1 MSELDLIL
9 WMQGASP
16 SLDSVMVALSL
27 LAYHAAFWI
36 LLAVLMAFSK
46 DRRRPGIAILISLL
60 ASYVAV
66 ELVIKALIHRERPYI
81 AEGLTPIIV
90 DSLSY
95 SFPSGHTAYSF
106 ASATVIAMYYGRW
119 CIPAFALASM
129 IGISRIYLALHWPTD
144 VVAGALIGI
153 VVAIACVTLLRSR
166 VPYFREGAEEGRGP
180 ELKEDYS
187 STYSFDIAWTY
198 EPSCASTI
206 NIY

>member
-27 LAYHAAFWI
+27 MAYHAAFWV
-36 LLAVLMAFSK
+36 LLAILMVVSK
-46 DRRRPGIAILISLL
+46 GLHRPGIAILISLFV
-60 ASYVAV
+60 AYVVV
-66 ELVIKALIHRERPYI
+66 ELVIKTFIHRERPYI

-119 CIPAFALASM
+119 CIPAFVLASM
-129 IGISRIYLALHWPTD
+129 IGLSRIYLALHWPTD

-153 VVAIACVTLLRSR
+153 VVAIVCVTLLRSC
-166 VPYFREGAEEGRGP
+166 VPYFREDAEDG
-180 ELKEDYS
+180 
-187 STYSFDIAWTY
+187 
-198 EPSCASTI
+198 
-206 NIY
+206 

>member
-1 MSELDLIL
+1 MSELDFIL

-27 LAYHAAFWI
+27 TAYHAAFWA
-36 LLAVLMAFSK
+36 LLAAIMAISK
-46 DRRRPGIAILISLL
+46 GHRRPGIAILFSLL

-66 ELVIKALIHRERPYI
+66 ELVIKTFIHRERPYV

-119 CIPAFALASM
+119 CIPAFVLATM

-144 VVAGALIGI
+144 VVAGALIG
-153 VVAIACVTLLRSR
+153 VAVAAACVTLLRIR
-166 VPYFREGAEEGRGP
+166 VPYFREGAEEGRRP

-187 STYSFDIAWTY
+187 STFFFGMTWTY
-198 EPSCASTI
+198 EPYCAFTI